1 MNPLER
7 AYRLSKA
14 RLAMREDIRRTA
26 FHVRHAV
33 MPEPADDIPDFANPL
48 LIAAEASFWLAQVK
62 EVSRVRH

>member
-14 RLAMREDIRRTA
+14 RIAMREDIRRTA

-33 MPEPADDIPDFANPL
+33 LPEPAADIPDYAEPL
-48 LIAAEASFWLAQVK
+48 LIAAQAKCWLAQVK